1 MTIPTYSNKDVLKLV
16 SDHLKEYTKF
26 LEVKNLVID
35 KLESFKKSGRIVR
48 YKAHD
53 NGFNSLLVIIWVPL
67 GTPRDVESAVMWE
80 VSDLGLDTGVL
91 VDAFTRDMEG
101 LEDELQGSD

>member
-1 MTIPTYSNKDVLKLV
+1 MTSPTYSNKDVFQLV

-26 LEVKNLVID
+26 LEVKSLVMD
-35 KLESFKKSGRIVR
+35 KLEVLKESGRIIR

-53 NGFNSLLVIIWVPL
+53 NDSNSLLVNMWVPL
-67 GTPRDVESAVMWE
+67 GTPRDTRHVIMWE

-91 VDAFTRDMEG
+91 VDAFVRTMEG
-101 LEDELQGSD
+101 LEDEPQGSD

>member
-1 MTIPTYSNKDVLKLV
+1 MTAPTYSKKDVFQLV
-16 SDHLKEYTKF
+16 SDHLKEYTTF
-26 LEVKNLVID
+26 LEVKSLVMD
-35 KLESFKKSGRIVR
+35 KLEALKESGRIVR

-53 NGFNSLLVIIWVPL
+53 NGSNSLLVTMWVPL

-80 VSDLGLDTGVL
+80 VSDFGLDTGIL

-101 LEDELQGSD
+101 LEDEPQGAD